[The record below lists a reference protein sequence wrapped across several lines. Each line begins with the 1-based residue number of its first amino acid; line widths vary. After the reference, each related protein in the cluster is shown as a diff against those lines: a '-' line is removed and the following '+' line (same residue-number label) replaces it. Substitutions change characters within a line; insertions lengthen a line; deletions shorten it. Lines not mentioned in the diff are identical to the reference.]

1 MPKIIKT
8 KKITNK
14 NYNIPTLY
22 AFSVLKGLVVFI
34 IGMILCAFVILR
46 SPQSNF
52 FFYGAYVFIALGAFW
67 CGYSASKRITGRG
80 IIKGIVASAVYMAI
94 IFILSVILMRFNLSA
109 FVLLLLPV
117 CLIPGAAGGIIAT
130 K

>member
-22 AFSVLKGLVVFI
+22 AFSVIKGLIIFFI
-34 IGMILCAFVILR
+34 GALLCAFMVLR
-46 SPQSNF
+46 SSQSNF
-52 FFYGAYVFIALGAFW
+52 FFYLIYLFIALGAFL
-67 CGYSASKRITGRG
+67 CSFSASKKIKGRG
-80 IIKGIVASAVYMAI
+80 IIKGLISSGIYSVVILIMSIV
-94 IFILSVILMRFNLSA
+94 LMRFNISGNI
-109 FVLLLLPV
+109 LLLFPV
-117 CLIPGAAGGIIAT
+117 CLLPGVVGGILAV